1 MFFLWEINLPII
13 SDASNYGEPVGMCPY
28 YASSSD
34 QINTNFWYPHHLIRL
49 DNERCK
55 HEKDESSR
63 RLSILFPVQTPHKV
77 TDRTRDLMK
86 FMCLGSDV
94 GGINR
99 RPLKVIFTLE
109 TGGGQV
115 VGRKV
120 FDVRICSC
128 SRSDK
133 AREEENMRNLKM
145 MPKAL
150 LVGWTKNVFNLHNIW
165 ILFQG
170 S

>member
-55 HEKDESSR
+55 YEEDETSG
-63 RLSILFPVQTPHKV
+63 RLSILFPVQTLHKGA
-77 TDRTRDLMK
+77 DRTREQMK
-86 FMCLGSDV
+86 FMCLV

-99 RPLKVIFTLE
+99 QPLKVIFTLK
-109 TGGGQV
+109 TGGQV
-115 VGRKV
+115 VGWKV

-128 SRSDK
+128 PRRDN
-133 AREEENMRNLKM
+133 AQEEEKIEKLE
-145 MPKAL
+145 
-150 LVGWTKNVFNLHNIW
+150 KNANGIADRLDYIFNSHNIW